1 MSDNGIPSPGLDY
14 LLAVKKIVRNK
25 FIPSA
30 IIASLVLVFFIDK
43 TLLPIIYAA
52 LGGYLLYISYS
63 YLWEFIIK
71 KKNNMNLYV
80 FMISGDIV
88 IASAI
93 IYLTGFYQSPFL
105 LLYVSLL
112 IVGILGTRGV
122 NHYILAGMLLLCIV
136 LQAVLYRHGIFQN
149 YMMYSLYDSAG
160 NVMLSRLVLYGVIN
174 SFLLLGAAIVT
185 KHFSDVQ
192 WRQRKKT
199 DSIFRELQKANKKLL
214 NLKSESIMQSKL
226 DLVHT
231 LVQGVAHEINNP
243 LETILAT
250 ADIMCKEPELNL
262 QNKERA
268 SRIFDASLSIKR
280 IVEALLPLGNEEEDE
295 KIIKISDCISD
306 ILMLQQKRIRTA
318 GIIIETD
325 FRNDIKLTFIEGVF
339 KRAILNILN
348 NAIDAG
354 SKGTKILVKTFIERK
369 HAVIVIKDTGA
380 GMSRQELSKIFSP
393 FYTTKE
399 VGEGYGLGM
408 YYVYNFV
415 KAYSGSIDVAS
426 EPGQGT
432 TVAMKFPLE
441 RPPQTF

>member
-160 NVMLSRLVLYGVIN
+160 NVMLRRLVLYGVIN

-243 LETILAT
+243 LATILAT

-268 SRIFDASLSIKR
+268 SRIFDASQRIKR
-280 IVEALLPLGNEEEDE
+280 IVEALLP
-295 KIIKISDCISD
+295 
-306 ILMLQQKRIRTA
+306 
-318 GIIIETD
+318 
-325 FRNDIKLTFIEGVF
+325 
-339 KRAILNILN
+339 
-348 NAIDAG
+348 
-354 SKGTKILVKTFIERK
+354 
-369 HAVIVIKDTGA
+369 
-380 GMSRQELSKIFSP
+380 
-393 FYTTKE
+393 
-399 VGEGYGLGM
+399 
-408 YYVYNFV
+408 
-415 KAYSGSIDVAS
+415 
-426 EPGQGT
+426 
-432 TVAMKFPLE
+432 
-441 RPPQTF
+441 